1 MDLRLRFLGVYL
13 VCAAVLSAQP
23 IHPVGN
29 IFKPLATPAELV
41 SELSILTLVICAVV
55 FLIVASLLAY
65 AVIRFGYR
73 RGDDRSEPAQV
84 YGSNQV
90 EIAWTVIPILIV
102 FVLTMSTAR
111 VTSAVQDHPM
121 PHDAINITVIGH
133 QWWWEFR
140 YTDLKITTANEMHV
154 PISTMAQP
162 KLALLTLKSADVA
175 HGFWV
180 PQLAGKTDVIPN
192 RTNTMW
198 IDPKEL
204 GIFFG
209 NCSEYCGTQHAK
221 MELRV
226 VVDTPEDFAK
236 WVAQQQAGA
245 PAPEAAENQKAFLTA
260 SCVACH
266 MVAGTRA
273 RGRTGPDLTHLMSRQ
288 TLSAMEVPLNTANL
302 RDWIKDPQHL
312 KPGNKMPTVNLNDA
326 QLDRIVAYLVTL
338 H

>member
-1 MDLRLRFLGVYL
+1 MDLRFRLLGSFLL
-13 VCAAVLSAQP
+13 FAPSISAQSLHA
-23 IHPVGN
+23 IGN

-41 SELSILTLVICAVV
+41 SDLSILTLVICGVV

-73 RGDDRSEPAQV
+73 EGDSRSEPAQV

-102 FVLTMSTAR
+102 FVLAMSTAR
-111 VTSAVQDHPM
+111 ITSAVQDQRM
-121 PHDAINITVIGH
+121 PKDAVNVTVIGH

-140 YTDLKITTANEMHV
+140 YADLKIVTANELHV
-154 PISTMAQP
+154 PLSTTAQRR
-162 KLALLTLKSADVA
+162 LTFLTLKSADVA

-198 IDPKEL
+198 MDPKEAGVYL
-204 GIFFG
+204 G

-226 VVDTPEDFAK
+226 VVETPENFDK
-236 WVAQQQAGA
+236 WVAGQQARA
-245 PAPEAAENQKAFLTA
+245 PAPESAENQRAFLA
-260 SCVACH
+260 SACIACH
-266 MVAGTRA
+266 TVSGTRA
-273 RGRTGPDLTHLMSRQ
+273 LGRTGPDLTHLMSRQ
-288 TLSAMEVPLNTANL
+288 TLAATEVALNAASL
-302 RDWIKDPQHL
+302 RDWIKDPQRL
-312 KPGNKMPTVNLNDA
+312 KPGNKMPTMKLSDT
-326 QLDRIVAYLVTL
+326 QLDRMVAYLMTL
-338 H
+338 N